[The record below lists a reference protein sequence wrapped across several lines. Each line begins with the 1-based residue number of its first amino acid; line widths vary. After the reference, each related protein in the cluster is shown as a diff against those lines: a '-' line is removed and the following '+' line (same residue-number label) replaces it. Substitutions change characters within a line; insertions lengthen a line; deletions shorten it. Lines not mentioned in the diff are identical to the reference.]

1 MSKIFNLD
9 DAEKVKTNAERTMY
23 WLVSQALGASR
34 MRVVVYEY
42 KPNLSFDRVHY
53 HDERESVYFIL
64 EGEAIVH
71 LNGEEHTLGP
81 NSVAYLSSKD
91 IHGVVGTGPNGLKML
106 EAWTPAVRDTTNL
119 DRPTV

>member
-42 KPNLSFDRVHY
+42 KPNLSFDRVH
-53 HDERESVYFIL
+53 
-64 EGEAIVH
+64 
-71 LNGEEHTLGP
+71 
-81 NSVAYLSSKD
+81 
-91 IHGVVGTGPNGLKML
+91 
-106 EAWTPAVRDTTNL
+106 
-119 DRPTV
+119 